1 MGLALTPTLT
11 LAMGPKPQLN
21 PNLNPIQVWQLP
33 EASYAP
39 QLKHLKAVVVPDA
52 LLCGVGFAGGAA
64 RDHVVSS
71 AYDVDVLHSFEL
83 Q

>member
-1 MGLALTPTLT
+1 
-11 LAMGPKPQLN
+11 
-21 PNLNPIQVWQLP
+21 VWELP

-39 QLKHLKAVVVPDA
+39 QLKHLSAVVVPDA

-71 AYDVDVLHSFEL
+71 AYDVDVLHSFALE
-83 Q
+83 